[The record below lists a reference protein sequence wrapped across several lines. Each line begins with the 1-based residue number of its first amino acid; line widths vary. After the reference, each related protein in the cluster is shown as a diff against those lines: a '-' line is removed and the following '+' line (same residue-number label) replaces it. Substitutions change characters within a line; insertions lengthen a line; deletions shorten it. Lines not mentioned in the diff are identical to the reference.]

1 MRQQFLN
8 IFLLRSKPM
17 KKLLCVLSV
26 LAVIAGFA
34 FAGGGKEEGS
44 QSAAAAAAPYT
55 IAVGGSTS
63 VNPLMELLIAEYEK
77 AHGNVKF
84 TVSATGSGDGIKGA
98 AAGTYELG
106 MSSRELTPAEIGT
119 GLEDLVI
126 AIDGIAVILNKNNPI
141 ANLTMEQIKDIYTGT
156 ITKWEQLGA
165 AANGKKGGIAVVSR
179 EPGSGTRGA
188 FEELLKF
195 QDKLVKGAIEF
206 DGTGAIKAEV
216 SRNADAIGYI
226 SLGSL
231 DDTIKPLSVGGVVPN
246 TANVVNGSYKIARP
260 FLLVTRKSVPLNK
273 ETKAFVDWIM
283 GSAGQSIVKKSWISV
298 K

>member
-1 MRQQFLN
+1 
-8 IFLLRSKPM
+8 M
-17 KKLLCVLSV
+17 KKLLLVLSV
-26 LAVIAGFA
+26 MVLTTGIVFA
-34 FAGGGKEEGS
+34 LGGKEEAQ
-44 QSAAAAAAPYT
+44 QSAAQYT
-55 IAVGGSTS
+55 IAIGGSTS
-63 VNPLMELLIAEYEK
+63 VNPLMELLIEEYQK
-77 AHGNVKF
+77 SHSNVKF

-98 AAGTYELG
+98 AAGTYEIG

-126 AIDGIAVILNKNNPI
+126 AIDGIAVILNNANPV
-141 ANLTMEQIKDIYTGT
+141 ASLSLDQIKDIYTGKT
-156 ITKWEQLGA
+156 TRWEQLGA
-165 AANGKKGGIAVVSR
+165 SASGKTGGIAVISR

-195 QDKLVKGAIEF
+195 QDQLVKGAIEF

-231 DDTIKPLSVGGVVPN
+231 DNTVKPLNVGGVVPS
-246 TANVVNGSYKIARP
+246 TANVVTGSYKIARP
-260 FLLVTRKSVPLNK
+260 FILVTKKGVPLNA

-283 GSAGQSIVKKSWISV
+283 ASAGQSIVKKSWIPV